1 MINWPFHANARTDHT
16 GSPRLGGKAFSAAGW
31 ITRSGRRFFQ
41 ETRHRQPADSRDAF
55 APRKSFRHRAA
66 RLRSSGR
73 QRLQDSGRADSIPP
87 VMLDLS
93 QYQSIGE
100 ALRDALDQYSN
111 EVCLIE
117 ADRDREKERLTY
129 RDFKQRAHPLARAL
143 QEANLSA
150 GSRASIIMTNQS
162 KWLISAYAIF
172 FSGGVLVPLDYKLT
186 PDEQWQLLKHSN
198 ATVLITEY
206 PIWRQLSV
214 SAGRAAATNVQT
226 VLVTEAPAKADLGGA
241 QRWEEFRGA
250 EEPVFIPRKRKDIAS
265 IVYSSGTGGRPKGC
279 MMTHENYLEQ
289 CVALTSVYP
298 FWPGVRYLSILP
310 TNHAIDFMVGF
321 FGPFTCGACVVHLR
335 TLRPEFVR
343 EAFMRYKITY
353 VSLVP
358 LVLKNLQKGLEA
370 KFAELPPRKRKVF
383 NALVAVNKS
392 LTKSHPRLWLSRRLL
407 KQVHAAFGGELQAI
421 IVGGAFTEPQTLQFF
436 YDLGIPVANGY
447 GLTEAGTAI
456 TVNDLKPFRADTVG
470 KPLPGME
477 VKIADPSPNGIGEVC
492 VRSKTVMSGY
502 LNEPE
507 LTAETI
513 VDGWLRTG
521 DLGKFDAQGHLR
533 LSGRKKNMIVTEEGK
548 NIYPEDIEAAFES
561 LPVKEF
567 CVFAANYIWL
577 QRSMVG
583 EQLVLV
589 LHLEEGQT
597 LTEELRRE
605 ISARNS
611 RLLNYKRVHGL
622 VLVNEDF
629 PRTASLKIKR
639 NILAERLAQSDR
651 ASAILP
657 L

>member
-1 MINWPFHANARTDHT
+1 
-16 GSPRLGGKAFSAAGW
+16 
-31 ITRSGRRFFQ
+31 
-41 ETRHRQPADSRDAF
+41 
-55 APRKSFRHRAA
+55 
-66 RLRSSGR
+66 
-73 QRLQDSGRADSIPP
+73 
-87 VMLDLS
+87 MLDLAKYS
-93 QYQSIGE
+93 SIGA
-100 ALRDALDQYSN
+100 ALKDAMERFAD

-117 ADRDREKERLTY
+117 ADREREKERISY
-129 RDFKQRAHPLARAL
+129 REFNARALPLARAM
-143 QEANLSA
+143 QDAAFAA
-150 GSRASIIMTNQS
+150 GDRASIIMTNQS
-162 KWLISAYAIF
+162 KWLISAFAIF
-172 FSGGVLVPLDYKLT
+172 YSGGVLVPLDYKLT
-186 PDEQWQLLKHSN
+186 PAEQWQLLQHSN
-198 ATVLITEY
+198 AKILVTEY
-206 PIWRQLSV
+206 PIWRQLCT
-214 SAGRAAATNVQT
+214 SAGRAVTTNLQNVF
-226 VLVTEAPAKADLGGA
+226 VTEAPPNADLSDA
-241 QRWEEFRGA
+241 QRWEEFRNDA
-250 EEPVFIPRKRKDIAS
+250 TPTFAPRERKDIAS

-289 CVALTSVYP
+289 CVALTSLYP

-343 EAFMRYKITY
+343 EAFTRYKITY

-358 LVLKNLQKGLEA
+358 LVLKNLQKGLEG
-370 KFAELPPRKRKVF
+370 KLAELPPGERKVF
-383 NALVAVNKS
+383 NALIAVNKS
-392 LTKSHPRLWLSRRLL
+392 LTKSHPRVWLSRRLL
-407 KQVHAAFGGELQAI
+407 KQVHSAFGGQLRAI

-477 VKIADPSPNGIGEVC
+477 LKIADPGPDGVGEVY

-507 LTAETI
+507 LTAATI

-521 DLGKFDAQGHLR
+521 DLGKFDAQGHLH

-561 LPVKEF
+561 LPGKDVKEF
-567 CVFAANYIWL
+567 CVFAANYIWPR
-577 QRSMVG
+577 RSMVG
-583 EQLVLV
+583 EQLIIVI
-589 LHLEEGQT
+589 HLENNQS
-597 LTEELRRE
+597 LTEQLKQE
-605 ISARNS
+605 IIQRNN
-611 RLLNYKRVHGL
+611 RLLNYKRIHGL
-622 VLVNEDF
+622 VVHNEDF

-639 NILAERLAQSDR
+639 NELAEGLSKLDR
-651 ASAILP
+651 DRVILP

>member
-1 MINWPFHANARTDHT
+1 
-16 GSPRLGGKAFSAAGW
+16 
-31 ITRSGRRFFQ
+31 
-41 ETRHRQPADSRDAF
+41 
-55 APRKSFRHRAA
+55 
-66 RLRSSGR
+66 
-73 QRLQDSGRADSIPP
+73 
-87 VMLDLS
+87 MLDLFK
-93 QYQSIGE
+93 YQSIGE
-100 ALRDALDQYSN
+100 ALRDALDQFSH

-129 RDFKQRAHPLARAL
+129 RHFKEHAHPLAKAL
-143 QEANLSA
+143 QDNEFSA

-172 FSGGVLVPLDYKLT
+172 YPGGVLVPLDYKLT
-186 PDEQWQLLKHSN
+186 PNEQWQLLKHSG

-206 PIWRQLSV
+206 PIWRQLST
-214 SAGRAAATNVQT
+214 SGGRAAATSVRT
-226 VLVTEAPAKADLGGA
+226 VLVTEAPANADLVGA
-241 QRWEEFRGA
+241 QRWEEFRGTG
-250 EEPVFIPRKRKDIAS
+250 EPVLIARKRQDTAC

-289 CVALTSVYP
+289 CVALTSLYP

-321 FGPFTCGACVVHLR
+321 FGPFTCGAAVVHLR
-335 TLRPEFVR
+335 TLRPEYVR
-343 EAFMRYKITY
+343 EAFTKYKITY

-358 LVLKNLQKGLEA
+358 LVLRNLQKGLQTRLDA
-370 KFAELPPRKRKVF
+370 LPPGKRRVF
-383 NALVAVNKS
+383 NALVWINKA
-392 LTKSHPRLWLSRRLL
+392 LTKRRPCLGISRLLL
-407 KQVHAAFGGELQAI
+407 KQVHEAFGGELRAI

-456 TVNDLKPFRADTVG
+456 TVNDLKPFRSDTVG

-477 VKIADPSPNGIGEVC
+477 VRIMNPAADGVGEVT
-492 VRSKTVMSGY
+492 VRSKTVMAGY

-513 VDGWLRTG
+513 VNGWLLTG
-521 DLGKFDAQGHLR
+521 DLGRFDGAGHLQ
-533 LSGRKKNMIVTEEGK
+533 LIGRKKNMIVTEEGK
-548 NIYPEDIEAAFES
+548 NIYPEDIETVFES

-567 CVFAANYIWL
+567 CVFAANYIWPK
-577 QRSMVG
+577 RSMVG
-583 EQLVLV
+583 EKLVLA
-589 LHLEEGQT
+589 LHLEPEQPYG
-597 LTEELRRE
+597 EELRQD
-605 ISARNS
+605 INTRNNG
-611 RLLNYKRVHGL
+611 LLNYKRIHGV
-622 VLVNEDF
+622 VLLDEDF

-639 NILAERLAQSDR
+639 NALAERLAKLDS